1 MKGMDARAAPFVTPP
16 APPLADAQ
24 PALRLEDYFLGRTMA
39 WGVFQDRFGR
49 LRRQF
54 QVTID
59 GAWDGETLTL
69 DEQFAYSDGER
80 QRRVWRLRRSGPD
93 RWDGRA
99 DDVIGVAHGR
109 IQGHEL
115 SWVYQ
120 VRLPIGRNGLV
131 TTFDDRMWLQPDG
144 VMINRATVRKLGL
157 RIAEATIVFRKS
169 A

>member
-1 MKGMDARAAPFVTPP
+1 MDARAAPFVTPD
-16 APPLADAQ
+16 APPAGEAT
-24 PALRLEDYFLGRTMA
+24 PALRLEEYFLGRTLA
-39 WGVFQDRFGR
+39 WGVFQDRFGK

-54 QVTID
+54 EVVIE

-69 DEQFAYSDGER
+69 DEQFHYADGER
-80 QRRVWRLRRSGPD
+80 QQRIWRLRRSGPD

-109 IQGHEL
+109 IQGNEL

-131 TTFDDRMWLQPDG
+131 TTFDDRMWLQSGG

-157 RIAEATIVFRKS
+157 RIAEATIVFRK
-169 A
+169 AA

>member
-1 MKGMDARAAPFVTPP
+1 MDARAAPFVTPD
-16 APPLADAQ
+16 APPAGAAT
-24 PALRLEDYFLGRTMA
+24 PALRLEEYFLGRTLA
-39 WGVFQDRFGR
+39 WGVFQDRFGK

-54 QVTID
+54 EVVID

-69 DEQFAYSDGER
+69 DEQFHYADGER
-80 QRRVWRLRRSGPD
+80 QQRIWRLRRSGPD

-109 IQGHEL
+109 IQGNEL

-131 TTFDDRMWLQPDG
+131 TTFDDRMWLQSGG

-157 RIAEATIVFRKS
+157 RIAEATIVFRK
-169 A
+169 AA